1 MNASKSI
8 VWLIT
13 VCILA
18 PLALGFAW
26 PTSSE
31 EVQQYEV
38 FGGTDITS
46 NIAGDT
52 VPIFASYSGMMNQSF
67 VYRGSEINPVPV
79 YAGTTTTPGQL
90 PVYDTDTDT
99 LIQSVTITT
108 GNPVKVKDLPWPE
121 GITRG
126 YAAAEGNVPFI
137 LDGTTALMFSYF
149 PETGQTLYFGD
160 DAVMTSGDVYVES
173 RGGTLTL
180 NLYRL
185 TTADPVTYADLSQ
198 GIVMDNEEWY
208 NGFVNESA
216 TILIRSS
223 TLGDTVADQT
233 LIRPDHVS
241 GNLCLWTSDGVVTAS
256 YGDETKGIGAPGTY
270 AFVMLEFDLRGMT
283 ATVSGL
289 SGMDDFTDRTY
300 SVTNSVTFELNAVS
314 PTFTS
319 MYLYGPGTEYLV
331 VETGSNIG
339 SRPGIVDDTFSP
351 DGYYP
356 DGCWQLYLRDTAVFG
371 SSLTLGTQTYDV
383 SRTGEVE
390 VAFLDGTS
398 GSVKLR
404 NMTVMSAVV
413 DDVRKVFV
421 NQGLIFEGPSSSAY
435 PVTFGGT
442 WMADVLIFDVAVTEK
457 TQYNW
462 TEGGFGF
469 DMAAFCFAGLI
480 TDVLGFIALALYGR
494 GMGQRILPLLITFA
508 TIAAFYIIMMM

>member
-13 VCILA
+13 ACILA

-26 PTSSE
+26 PTSAE
-31 EVQQYEV
+31 EVQQYAV
-38 FGGTDITS
+38 SGGTDITS
-46 NIAGDT
+46 NISGDT
-52 VPIFASYSGMMNQSF
+52 VPIFASYTGMMNQSF
-67 VYRGSEINPVPV
+67 VYRAGESNPAPV

-99 LIQSVTITT
+99 LIQSVTITA
-108 GNPVKVKDLPWPE
+108 GNPTRVEDLPWPE
-121 GITRG
+121 GLTRG
-126 YAAAEGNVPFI
+126 YAAADDDRTFRV
-137 LDGTTALMFSYF
+137 DGKTALMFSYF
-149 PETGQTLYFGD
+149 PDTGQTLYYGSG
-160 DAVMTSGDVYVES
+160 ATMTSGDVYVES
-173 RGGTLTL
+173 NGGTLTL

-198 GIVMDNEEWY
+198 GIVMDSETWY

-216 TILIRSS
+216 TMLIRSS
-223 TLGDTVADQT
+223 TLGDSTDRT
-233 LIRPDHVS
+233 YIRPANVGGYLQLYID
-241 GNLCLWTSDGVVTAS
+241 GGVVTAS
-256 YGDETKGIGAPGTY
+256 YGDETRGIGTPETY
-270 AFVMLEFDLRGMT
+270 AFVMVELDMVEMT

-300 SVTNSVTFELNAVS
+300 SVTNSVTFEADAFR
-314 PTFTS
+314 PTFTA
-319 MYLYGPGTEYLV
+319 LDLLGPGTEYLV
-331 VETGSNIG
+331 VETESNIG

-390 VAFLDGTS
+390 VTFLDGTS
-398 GSVKLR
+398 GPVKLR
-404 NMTVMSAVV
+404 NMTIMSAVV

-442 WMADVLIFDVAVTEK
+442 WMADVLIFDVTVTEK

-462 TEGGFGF
+462 SEGGFGF
-469 DMAAFCFAGLI
+469 SMEAFCFAGLM
-480 TDVLGFIALALYGR
+480 TDVLAFIALALYGR
-494 GMGQRILPLLITFA
+494 GMGQRILPLLITMV